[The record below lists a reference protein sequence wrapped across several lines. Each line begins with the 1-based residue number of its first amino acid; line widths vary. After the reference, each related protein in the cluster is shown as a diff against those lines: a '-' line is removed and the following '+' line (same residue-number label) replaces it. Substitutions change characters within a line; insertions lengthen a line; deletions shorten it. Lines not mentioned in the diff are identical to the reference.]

1 MTSTKGTTAA
11 SCRAPAMLPQ
21 PLRIACWPLKL
32 RLFPVTQKTA
42 MNPPLRSE
50 LLSPAGT
57 LKSMRYAFAYGADA
71 VYAGQPR
78 YSLRVRN
85 NEFDHANLK
94 LGIDEAH
101 ALGKQFYVVVNIAPH
116 NAKLKTFIRDLE
128 PVVAM
133 GPDALIMSDPGL
145 IMLVRQHFPQMTIH
159 LSVQANAV
167 NWATVKFWH
176 QQGVSRVILS
186 RELSLEEIGEI
197 REQVPGIELEVFVH
211 GALCMAYSG
220 RCLLSGYINK
230 RDPNQGSCTNACRWE
245 YKTHEAKENELGE
258 VVHQYEPIA
267 VQRAEPT
274 LGVGKPTDEL
284 FLLEDSSRPGEFMEV
299 SEDEHGT
306 YIMNSKDL
314 RAVQHVERLVRMGV
328 HSLKIEGR
336 TKSHYYVAR
345 TAQVYRKAIDDA
357 LAGKPFDKSLMD
369 TLESLAHRGYTE
381 GFLRRHVHDEYQ
393 NYERGF
399 SLSERQQF
407 VGELTGERRNGL
419 AEVKVK
425 NRFAVGDKLELMTPQ
440 GNLNLRLEKL
450 ENKRGEAIEVAP
462 GDGHTVYLPVPE
474 DVELQ
479 YALLMR
485 ELEGGTTRG

>member
-1 MTSTKGTTAA
+1 
-11 SCRAPAMLPQ
+11 MLPQ
-21 PLRIACWPLKL
+21 PLRIAWWSLKL

-116 NAKLKTFIRDLE
+116 NAKLKTFIKDLA

-167 NWATVKFWH
+167 NWATVTFWH

-197 REQVPGIELEVFVH
+197 REQVPGMELEVFVH

-425 NRFAVGDKLELMTPQ
+425 NRFAIGDKLELMTPQ